1 MGDEFGQST
10 RKAEVTSTP
19 NPLDWPL
26 LKQDAN
32 RDLFEFYKRLIALR
46 HNNPALRTENI
57 EFFDTPANE
66 KVLAF
71 VRWTETGDRL
81 IVILN
86 FSEQSYEEYAV
97 SAVPT
102 NGVWR
107 SWTGEQFEAKDNQ
120 LAIDLPSFGA
130 LILMHD

>member
-1 MGDEFGQST
+1 T
-10 RKAEVTSTP
+10 HKTKVTTTP
-19 NPLDWPL
+19 NPLDWSL

-46 HNNPALRTENI
+46 HNTPALRTESI
-57 EFFDTPANE
+57 EFFYTHDAN

-71 VRWTETGDRL
+71 VRWTETGDRVV
-81 IVILN
+81 VILN
-86 FSEQSYEEYAV
+86 FSEQSYEQYEISSFPAD
-97 SAVPT
+97 
-102 NGVWR
+102 GRWR
-107 SWTGEQFEAKDNQ
+107 SWTGEHFEATDHR